1 MYKIFSFAISALA
14 AIHIIFSNI
23 STSEKASPFC
33 FFIFSLIIYI
43 GTVPAVEEAAA

>member
-14 AIHIIFSNI
+14 VINIIFSNI
-23 STSEKASPFC
+23 STSEKVSPFC
-33 FFIFSLIIYI
+33 FIFFFFIIYI